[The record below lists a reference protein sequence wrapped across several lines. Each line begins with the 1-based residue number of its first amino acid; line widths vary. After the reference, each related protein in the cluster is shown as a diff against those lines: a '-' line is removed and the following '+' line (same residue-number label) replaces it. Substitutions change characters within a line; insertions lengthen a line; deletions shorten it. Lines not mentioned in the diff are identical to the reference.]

1 MAQALPG
8 MIHTDWD
15 ILRNSMLFLAIYMSL
30 ISGFPEWLPEQQRV
44 LNQWK
49 RLLETHFEQFCFT
62 PMDTPVVERMS
73 TLLSKGD
80 DSEIYTLGRWADL
93 AQDHRVNPSEND
105 VKNPASDLHKKP
117 LTPERQLGLRFD
129 LTIPLARYVVQ
140 HRGVLVFPYRRYHIA
155 PVWRGERPQ
164 EGRFR
169 QFYQCD
175 IDVVGQDTLPS
186 AYDGDMIFIMHRAL
200 ESLDIQSFLGPVC
213 WHINHRHVLTSWAD
227 YAGISDVTGAL
238 RVIDKWEKIG
248 IESVLTSLKELKAS
262 PESLDILSSWAHDTS
277 SASDQ
282 INRLKSLDWPAAFHD
297 ALQHLDQTAQHLG
310 MRGMNAEHIRF
321 SPLLARG
328 LTYYS
333 GITFEA
339 KLPQHG
345 DLGSICAGGRYDH
358 LANMLSS
365 KKAFPG
371 VGASIGLSRLFARF
385 IEHHAPV
392 SPSGDVLICV
402 QDAQHLGA
410 SIQLGDTLRDLGVRT
425 EVFLGMSSLK
435 NQLNYANRKGF
446 PLVVLANAQEWEN
459 QCVQIKNMSSGQQ
472 NLVPISNLPVAVMEH
487 LAKINQHPD
496 GNPNQIQP

>member
-1 MAQALPG
+1 
-8 MIHTDWD
+8 
-15 ILRNSMLFLAIYMSL
+15 
-30 ISGFPEWLPEQQRV
+30 
-44 LNQWK
+44 
-49 RLLETHFEQFCFT
+49 
-62 PMDTPVVERMS
+62 MDTPVVERMS

-93 AQDHRVNPSEND
+93 AQDHQADPSENNG
-105 VKNPASDLHKKP
+105 KNPAPDLRKKSVA
-117 LTPERQLGLRFD
+117 PERQLGLRFD

-175 IDVVGQDTLPS
+175 IDVVGQDTLPH
-186 AYDGDMIFIMHRAL
+186 AYDGDIIFTMHRAL
-200 ESLDIQSFLGPVC
+200 ESLSIQSFLGPVC
-213 WHINHRHVLTSWAD
+213 WHINHRCVLTSWAD
-227 YAGISDVTGAL
+227 YAGISDVTAAL
-238 RVIDKWEKIG
+238 RIIDKWEKIG
-248 IESVLTSLKELKAS
+248 IASVLTLLKELKAS
-262 PESLDILSSWAHDTS
+262 PESLDVLSSWAHDTS
-277 SASDQ
+277 CASEQ
-282 INRLKSLDWPAAFHD
+282 INRLKSLAWSADFHD
-297 ALQHLDQTAQHLG
+297 ALQHLDQTIQHLG
-310 MRGMNAEHIRF
+310 MRGMKTENLRF

-339 KLPQHG
+339 KLPQHA

-358 LANMLSS
+358 LASTLSS

-385 IEHHAPV
+385 IEHQTPL

-402 QDAQHLGA
+402 QNSDHLDA
-410 SIQLGDTLRDLGVRT
+410 SVQLGDTLRNLGVRT

-446 PLVVLANAQEWEN
+446 PLVVFANVQEWEN
-459 QCVQIKNMSSGQQ
+459 RCVQIKCMTSGQQ
-472 NLVPISNLPVAVMEH
+472 NLVPLSDLSVAVMKH
-487 LAKINQHPD
+487 LATMNQKHVGD
-496 GNPNQIQP
+496 RSSL